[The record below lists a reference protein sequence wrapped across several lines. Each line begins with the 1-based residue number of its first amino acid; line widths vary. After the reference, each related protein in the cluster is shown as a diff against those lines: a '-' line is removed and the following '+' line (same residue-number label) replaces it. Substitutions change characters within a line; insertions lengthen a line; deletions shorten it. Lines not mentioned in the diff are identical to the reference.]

1 MNFYALIVDKYNHGV
16 KNSISF
22 SNFIMLDNNS
32 LNKKIIQKYNIFKK
46 ETLILCDVY
55 FTIINTDTY
64 REIKL
69 NMILQC
75 IEGFYKSVYGKN
87 KNYQFWEILENVFL
101 KNTYCKSVL
110 SRADKR
116 KVIINNNTERVFLY
130 KAKNHRNYFSH
141 LNINERKKVFEKMQI
156 NYAYWKVILTFR
168 LFLLEYLGITYE
180 KDLLIEIV
188 KNINEYKKIHKIR
201 LNALK

>member
-87 KNYQFWEILENVFL
+87 KNYQF
-101 KNTYCKSVL
+101 
-110 SRADKR
+110 
-116 KVIINNNTERVFLY
+116 
-130 KAKNHRNYFSH
+130 
-141 LNINERKKVFEKMQI
+141 
-156 NYAYWKVILTFR
+156 
-168 LFLLEYLGITYE
+168 
-180 KDLLIEIV
+180 
-188 KNINEYKKIHKIR
+188 
-201 LNALK
+201 